1 MISNNISNMPFEI
14 KMFFENQI
22 QLAKLNRTI
31 TIQKR
36 TIELEKS
43 YKQLKKL
50 HSNLNLSKR
59 TMNCLLPIKI
69 EKEI

>member
-14 KMFFENQI
+14 KVFFENQV

-59 TMNCLLPIKI
+59 TMNCFLSTNI
-69 EKEI
+69 EE

>member
-14 KMFFENQI
+14 KVFFENQV

-50 HSNLNLSKR
+50 HSNLKLSKR
-59 TMNCLLPIKI
+59 TMNCFLPTKI

>member
-14 KMFFENQI
+14 KVFFENQV

-43 YKQLKKL
+43 YKILKNL
-50 HSNLNLSKR
+50 HSNLKLSKR
-59 TMNCLLPIKI
+59 TMNCFLPIKI